1 MCAYCL
7 AQRPALPNRDLITLL
22 NTERWRDMC
31 SQVLMSLLISGI
43 FGDEVEVFAADDKGS
58 VHFGGDDGACE
69 DTTTDRD
76 FTSERAF
83 LVCR

>member
-1 MCAYCL
+1 
-7 AQRPALPNRDLITLL
+7 
-22 NTERWRDMC
+22 
-31 SQVLMSLLISGI
+31 MSLLISGV

-69 DTTTDRD
+69 DTAADRD

-83 LVCR
+83 LVCRSRISQIIHIVGTPPMSADG

>member
-1 MCAYCL
+1 
-7 AQRPALPNRDLITLL
+7 
-22 NTERWRDMC
+22 
-31 SQVLMSLLISGI
+31 MSLLISRV

-69 DTTTDRD
+69 DTATDRD

>member
-1 MCAYCL
+1 
-7 AQRPALPNRDLITLL
+7 
-22 NTERWRDMC
+22 
-31 SQVLMSLLISGI
+31 MSLLISGV

-69 DTTTDRD
+69 DTATDRN
-76 FTSERAF
+76 FAGEGAF